1 MRLFTRR
8 GCRLCDEAEDLLA
21 VLGYAPA
28 ITDVDA
34 SPRDAARYGL
44 RVPVLEIDG
53 VVVAEGR
60 FDEQTI
66 AEALAAGRSQPEAKP
81 SPPQVGCQGRR

>member
-1 MRLFTRR
+1 MRLFTRA

-21 VLGYAPA
+21 VLGYSPSL
-28 ITDVDA
+28 TDVDA
-34 SPRDAARYGL
+34 DPSDAARYGL

-60 FDEQTI
+60 FDERQV
-66 AEALAAGRSQPEAKP
+66 AEALARHPGSK
-81 SPPQVGCQGRR
+81 S

>member
-21 VLGYAPA
+21 VLGFEPT
-28 ITDVDA
+28 IVDVDA
-34 SPRDAARYGL
+34 DPTDAARYGL
-44 RVPVLEIDG
+44 RVPVLEVDG

-60 FDEQTI
+60 FDERKV
-66 AEALAAGRSQPEAKP
+66 ALAIAKAPGLTGR
-81 SPPQVGCQGRR
+81 G